1 MLLMAVAMV
10 LIVGVAVDVAQFCPD
25 GDFENPTLANP
36 DSYRLFTA
44 ALQLYNGEEI
54 TVIMAYRGIPA
65 LLSAIWH
72 ITGITI
78 FAPLLLSV
86 LLTLAAIALTS
97 GIARHI
103 LPHLSQR
110 YHILAMAL
118 CAACCYYVGCGML
131 ILKEPYLFFGVSL
144 AIYAMAARCWWC
156 FAIAV
161 AVIAPVRDGVLY
173 YFLLVLPLFISRKD
187 WKPAAVGIAIVF
199 AGLLLGELLTIENN
213 TRYIDGTLGN
223 TTFTSDYLANPNH
236 STFNSIFADYYS
248 SPLWLRVLML
258 PVTCGVQFLVP
269 FPFDFTK
276 YWDFGYTQSYSQF
289 TFPWYIMGGILLF
302 FIYRMIAS
310 PRREPLWR
318 WGVLAIISFVVPA
331 YMFAGSVSRYWL
343 PFMPLYAVLIT
354 ATIQRLTC
362 GCRRQFAI
370 FYSAY
375 LVLLVAAL
383 IAAALMM

>member
-144 AIYAMAARCWWC
+144 AVYAMAARCWW
-156 FAIAV
+156 
-161 AVIAPVRDGVLY
+161 
-173 YFLLVLPLFISRKD
+173 
-187 WKPAAVGIAIVF
+187 
-199 AGLLLGELLTIENN
+199 
-213 TRYIDGTLGN
+213 
-223 TTFTSDYLANPNH
+223 
-236 STFNSIFADYYS
+236 
-248 SPLWLRVLML
+248 
-258 PVTCGVQFLVP
+258 
-269 FPFDFTK
+269 
-276 YWDFGYTQSYSQF
+276 
-289 TFPWYIMGGILLF
+289 
-302 FIYRMIAS
+302 
-310 PRREPLWR
+310 
-318 WGVLAIISFVVPA
+318 
-331 YMFAGSVSRYWL
+331 WL
-343 PFMPLYAVLIT
+343 P
-354 ATIQRLTC
+354 
-362 GCRRQFAI
+362 G
-370 FYSAY
+370 S
-375 LVLLVAAL
+375 
-383 IAAALMM
+383 